1 MLIDVNAART
11 RICRIAF
18 AIAAVSLFAACGGD
32 SGGPINTGPPPVPF
46 TGIYDLH
53 SISDSLL
60 PHLTPHPQGQP
71 FRVDSGH
78 IKLNADMSYTFN
90 ADGKVN
96 FTTFASAT
104 DTGTFSEAGSTITF
118 TSKFLDGRTYTA
130 TASDTSLS
138 AVMIGAMLAS
148 IDITIPVGFLKER

>member
-1 MLIDVNAART
+1 MLIDANAART

-32 SGGPINTGPPPVPF
+32 GGGGINTGPPPVPF
-46 TGIYDLH
+46 TGTYALH

-60 PHLTPHPQGQP
+60 PHLTPHPQFDA

-90 ADGKVN
+90 ADGLLH
-96 FTTFASAT
+96 FSTFASAT

-148 IDITIPVGFLKER
+148 TDVTIPVVFLKER